1 MLVYGRVASFND
13 DLRSAPMTGT
23 NMTLIDLL
31 QKHDEGDFMRAVTE
45 AVLQPLMEYDVE
57 GMIGPGR

>member
-1 MLVYGRVASFND
+1 
-13 DLRSAPMTGT
+13 MTGT